1 MSRFD
6 LPDFSAARGRH
17 LLVAVSGGADSVA
30 LLCLLAERRDA
41 LALTLTAA
49 HVEHGIRGAESLAD
63 AEYCRALCRRLG
75 VPLRIAHVDVP
86 ALARETGEG
95 IETAA
100 RRARYDALRK
110 IRLETGAEW
119 IALAHHMDD
128 QAETVLMHLLR
139 GSGPDGAGG
148 MDERSGDL
156 YRPLLS
162 TPRRALEQFLRERG
176 VAWRT
181 DRTNLSPDTPRNA
194 LR

>member
-1 MSRFD
+1 MIR
-6 LPDFSAARGRH
+6 PGENVAAG
-17 LLVAVSGGADSVA
+17 VSGGPDSV
-30 LLCLLAERRDA
+30 CLLFLLKDICRELGARLYA
-41 LALTLTAA
+41 V
-49 HVEHGIRGAESLAD
+49 HVHHGLRGAEAD
-63 AEYCRALCRRLG
+63 GDESFVRELCAREQIPLRVFSYDVRERAARERLTLEEAGRLCRYEAFQEAASELG
-75 VPLRIAHVDVP
+75 GARIAV
-86 ALARETGEG
+86 
-95 IETAA
+95 
-100 RRARYDALRK
+100 
-110 IRLETGAEW
+110 
-119 IALAHHMDD
+119 AHHMDD

-162 TPRRALEQFLRERG
+162 TPRRALEQYLRERG

>member
-95 IETAA
+95 IETASP
-100 RRARYDALRK
+100 
-110 IRLETGAEW
+110 GAP
-119 IALAHHMDD
+119 A
-128 QAETVLMHLLR
+128 TR
-139 GSGPDGAGG
+139 
-148 MDERSGDL
+148 RSGKSAA
-156 YRPLLS
+156 RPAQNGS
-162 TPRRALEQFLRERG
+162 R
-176 VAWRT
+176 WRT
-181 DRTNLSPDTPRNA
+181 TWTIRR
-194 LR
+194 RRC